1 MSDREDDRD
10 DFDRIVEG
18 LDLDLSFPD
27 EAIDPVQSPRPDP
40 DALRWAAD
48 EAEPA
53 ETEEP
58 FYRRVEPTSL
68 IPRRR
73 GVLLAWVGVIGAP
86 LLLVGATVAHV
97 YLARSLVAGAALIF
111 VAAAIYLFL
120 QLPEHGPSRRDW
132 PDDGAVL

>member
-1 MSDREDDRD
+1 MTERD

-27 EAIDPVQSPRPDP
+27 EPADPAVAPDLGRLDWRPED
-40 DALRWAAD
+40 D
-48 EAEPA
+48 EP
-53 ETEEP
+53 TQVEEP
-58 FYRRVEPTSL
+58 FYRRVEPTPL

-73 GVLLAWVGVIGAP
+73 GVMIAWSGVIGAP
-86 LLLVGATVAHV
+86 LLLVLATITHVFLGRAIIAGAT
-97 YLARSLVAGAALIF
+97 LIF

>member
-1 MSDREDDRD
+1 MSERD

-18 LDLDLSFPD
+18 LDLDLSFIDEPLDEPEPAAITSPVADAHDED
-27 EAIDPVQSPRPDP
+27 EA
-40 DALRWAAD
+40 
-48 EAEPA
+48 
-53 ETEEP
+53 
-58 FYRRVEPTSL
+58 FYRQVDAAPL

-73 GVLLAWVGVIGAP
+73 DIVLAWAGVIGAP
-86 LLLVGATVAHV
+86 LALVLATVAHV
-97 YLARSLVAGAALIF
+97 YLDRAVVAGAALIF

>member
-1 MSDREDDRD
+1 VSDSDRD

-27 EAIDPVQSPRPDP
+27 EPADPVVEPAQREQPE
-40 DALRWAAD
+40 LRWAPED
-48 EAEPA
+48 PEPV

-58 FYRRVEPTSL
+58 FYRRVEPTHL
-68 IPRRR
+68 VPRQR
-73 GVLLAWVGVIGAP
+73 GVLLAWCGVIGAP
-86 LLLVGATVAHV
+86 LALALAALAHIYV
-97 YLARSLVAGAALIF
+97 ERPLIAGASLIF
-111 VAAAIYLFL
+111 VASAIYLFL